1 LPHVRV
7 NDLNVYFEASGA
19 GEPLVFLHGLG
30 SSTRDWERQMEF
42 FARCFQVIAFDN
54 RGHGRTDKPRGPYS
68 VHQFAGD
75 AAAFLKAIG
84 TVPAHVVGLSMGGM
98 TAFQLAVDEPGLLKS
113 LTVVNSGPAM
123 VLTNSRD
130 RRAFF
135 LRRLIVRF
143 LGMRKMGAIL
153 ADMLLPEPHQEDLH
167 DTLITRWAE
176 NDRRAYLASMKA
188 ITGWS
193 VADRIGEIRC
203 PVLIVTA
210 DQDYTPVSLK
220 EAYTRHIPGAEL
232 AVIRQSRHL
241 TPIDQPEA
249 FNEVL
254 LGFLS
259 GLAGGPGTPILHP
272 EFP

>member
-1 LPHVRV
+1 VPYIRV
-7 NDLNVYFEASGA
+7 NDLNLYFEASGA
-19 GEPLVFLHGLG
+19 GDPLVFLHGLG
-30 SSTRDWERQMEF
+30 SSTRDWELQAAYF
-42 FARCFQVIAFDN
+42 SSCFQVITFDN

-68 VHQFAGD
+68 VPQFAAD

-84 TVPAHVVGLSMGGM
+84 TVPAHIVGLSMGGM
-98 TAFQLAVDEPGLLKS
+98 TAFQLAVAEPTLVKS
-113 LTVVNSGPAM
+113 LTIVNSGPAL

-135 LRRLIVRF
+135 IRRLVVRL

-153 ADMLLPEPHQEDLH
+153 ADMLLPEPHQKDLH
-167 DTLITRWAE
+167 NTLITRWAE
-176 NDRRAYLASMKA
+176 NNRKAYLASMKA

-220 EAYTRHIPGAEL
+220 EAYARQIPGAEI

-259 GLAGGPGTPILHP
+259 SHAGGPRIA
-272 EFP
+272 

>member
-1 LPHVRV
+1 MPHVRV

-42 FARCFQVIAFDN
+42 FSRCFQVVAFDN

-68 VHQFAGD
+68 VRQFAGD
-75 AAAFLKAIG
+75 AAAFLKAVG

-98 TAFQLAVDEPGLLKS
+98 TAFQLAVDEPTLVKS

-123 VLTNSRD
+123 VLTNARD

-153 ADMLLPEPHQEDLH
+153 ADMLLPEPHQKDLH
-167 DTLITRWAE
+167 DTLIARWAE

-220 EAYTRHIPGAEL
+220 EAYTRRIPGAEL

-241 TPIDQPEA
+241 TPIDQPET

-259 GLAGGPGTPILHP
+259 GLAGDPGTPIPHP
-272 EFP
+272 EIP